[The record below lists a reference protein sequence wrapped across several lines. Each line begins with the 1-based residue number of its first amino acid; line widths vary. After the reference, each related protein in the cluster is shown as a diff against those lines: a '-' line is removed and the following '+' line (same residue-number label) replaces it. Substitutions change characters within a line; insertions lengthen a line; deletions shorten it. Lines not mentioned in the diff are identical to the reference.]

1 MQLRMVLMAGGL
13 FAGVALGGVARGKQA
28 VRIPIPPPPASQQP
42 TPSDGL
48 EPLINLELEPSAVLK
63 DGAGERLEY
72 LLAVTPRKEATADV
86 AVRYAVE
93 VVGDDGSPL
102 QAPSLSQVIAVQ
114 KAGAHSKALDTPAA
128 KRDGYFVIRV
138 QAAAFDGTEETLQI
152 MDVTSR

>member
-72 LLAVTPRKEATADV
+72 LLAVADV